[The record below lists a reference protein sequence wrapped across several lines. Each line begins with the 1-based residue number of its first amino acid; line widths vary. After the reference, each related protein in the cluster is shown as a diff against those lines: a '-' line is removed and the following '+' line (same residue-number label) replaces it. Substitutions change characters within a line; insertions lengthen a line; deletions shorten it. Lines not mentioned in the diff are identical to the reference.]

1 MGTWQ
6 SAPGDVEV
14 AVETALR
21 AGYRHIDTAFAYENE
36 KEVGEGIRR
45 SGVPREEIFLT
56 SKLWNNARQPQDIE
70 KALDETLKNLG
81 TDYLDLYLVSD
92 PFLGECIPITEAG
105 TPAVRGW

>member
-56 SKLWNNARQPQDIE
+56 SKLRPEYAFP
-70 KALDETLKNLG
+70 T
-81 TDYLDLYLVSD
+81 
-92 PFLGECIPITEAG
+92 
-105 TPAVRGW
+105 TPSPPHQH